1 MASAK
6 TEKTKKAARA
16 ATVRDFVTFLLPML
30 IMWIIVSLCCRPANE
45 WKETTFTFSHCLYHR
60 SRSRIILEIYSTDG
74 TRFDTSIEEIGYLLV
89 QGRQYHAVY
98 GKGLFYNS
106 LKGLVDDAG
115 HVFID
120 IEKSI
125 SRSNANRS
133 SFYLFLL
140 PFPMLFLSLY
150 LITAR
155 ADKAMKQKQKTISE
169 RSSHYMYTE

>member
-1 MASAK
+1 
-6 TEKTKKAARA
+6 
-16 ATVRDFVTFLLPML
+16 
-30 IMWIIVSLCCRPANE
+30 MWIIVLLCFRPANE

-60 SRSRIILEIYSTDG
+60 STSRANRGDIILEIYSTDG
-74 TRFDTSIEEIGYLLV
+74 TRFDTTIEEIGSLLV

-98 GKGLFYNS
+98 EKGLFANH
-106 LKGLVDDAG
+106 LRGLVDDAG

-120 IEKSI
+120 VEESI

-133 SFYLFLL
+133 SYYLFLL